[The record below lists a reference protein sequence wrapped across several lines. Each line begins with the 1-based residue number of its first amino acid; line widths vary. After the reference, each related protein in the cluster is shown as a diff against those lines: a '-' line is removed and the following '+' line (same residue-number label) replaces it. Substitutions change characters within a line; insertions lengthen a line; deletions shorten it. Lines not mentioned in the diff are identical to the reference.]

1 MSVVRAFT
9 TRRVKQSLQTSELSS
24 SPQRSSTK
32 NASAGGSIRNKISSP
47 VELLHTTNVLAYN
60 APDLYPNP
68 KTSSSTGSSHRS
80 DDDMSDS
87 AFTAGTT
94 PPTSPDIETSPK
106 RVMNPKRTVS
116 PEPNHLSAY
125 FAVPG
130 RPVEA
135 PARTQ
140 APIIPQRAP
149 SHSKKTYNNLVR
161 QRSASNVSANSQQ
174 SASTNASYTFSRS
187 SSSNSTATSTA
198 SQVSSSPVQHRMK
211 HSGVAAAAAAA
222 AFVAATP
229 PPQAQRHQ
237 HRKEFSESQHP
248 FGPELQQVSEI
259 AEEYGVKEQVNV
271 VDAEEKEMIAKG
283 LLKFTAS
290 DYLGEIQGLIS
301 SFFVEQESNPAP
313 VATAAWI

>member
-9 TRRVKQSLQTSELSS
+9 NRRVKQSLQTSELNSL
-24 SPQRSSTK
+24 PQRGSTK
-32 NASAGGSIRNKISSP
+32 NASAGVSIRNKISSP

-68 KTSSSTGSSHRS
+68 KTASSTNSHRS

-106 RVMNPKRTVS
+106 RVTNPKRTVS

-125 FAVPG
+125 FAAPG
-130 RPVEA
+130 QTVQPQ
-135 PARTQ
+135 ARNQ

-149 SHSKKTYNNLVR
+149 SHSKKTYTNLAR
-161 QRSASNVSANSQQ
+161 QRSVSNVSANSQQ

-187 SSSNSTATSTA
+187 PSNSTATSAA
-198 SQVSSSPVQHRMK
+198 SQASSSPVQHRMK
-211 HSGVAAAAAAA
+211 HSGAAAAAAA

-229 PPQAQRHQ
+229 PPKVQRYQ
-237 HRKEFSESQHP
+237 HRKEYSESHP

-283 LLKFTAS
+283 LLKFTAG
-290 DYLGEIQGLIS
+290 DYLGEIRGLIS
-301 SFFVEQESNPAP
+301 SFFVEEQSSPAP

>member
-9 TRRVKQSLQTSELSS
+9 TRRVKQSLQTSELNS
-24 SPQRSSTK
+24 SPQRSNTK
-32 NASAGGSIRNKISSP
+32 NASGGSIRNKISSP

-68 KTSSSTGSSHRS
+68 KTASSTGSSHRS
-80 DDDMSDS
+80 DDDMSD

-106 RVMNPKRTVS
+106 RILNPKRTVS
-116 PEPNHLSAY
+116 PEPNHLSTY
-125 FAVPG
+125 FAAPG
-130 RPVEA
+130 RTVEA
-135 PARTQ
+135 PTRTQ

-149 SHSKKTYNNLVR
+149 SHSKTAYNNIVR

-187 SSSNSTATSTA
+187 SSSNSTATSAA
-198 SQVSSSPVQHRMK
+198 SQVSASPVQHRMK
-211 HSGVAAAAAAA
+211 HSGAAAAAAA

-229 PPQAQRHQ
+229 PPQVQRYQ
-237 HRKEFSESQHP
+237 HRKEYSESQHP

-259 AEEYGVKEQVNV
+259 AEEYGIKEQVNV
-271 VDAEEKEMIAKG
+271 ADAEDKEMIAKG

-301 SFFVEQESNPAP
+301 SFFVEEQPNPAP